1 MTNILRLMENQN
13 NIASESTTQ
22 KNDKVNSSNSHK
34 INVDLVALLLL
45 ITHKWKFIAIT
56 LLVWAIF
63 GIWYAF
69 QQPKEYRSTVML
81 APETTSNNLA
91 SKISS
96 ITSMVGLF
104 DEANPT
110 GDAIYPEIY
119 PDMMSSNDFLVKLLP
134 VKVKTLDNKVNTN
147 FYDYQKNKTKKTFFM
162 KVGGGIQHFFA
173 SLSKKDEVQPRVD
186 SLHPDPHHLT
196 KIEDGIVNSMRKD
209 FTCQVDKKTNVITIS
224 AQTEDPLVSTIMANA
239 IKDELQKFITKY
251 KTEKSR
257 NDVKYM
263 SEINR
268 KAKLDYSRARQKYAA
283 YCDANTDVT
292 LESVKSKQEDLEN
305 DMQLK
310 YNIYT
315 QTMQQLQMSM
325 ATLQDNTPAF
335 TTIQSASVP
344 LKHCNTPKIFILIT
358 FLIIGSLIDLLIIAI
373 RYRKNII
380 QIA

>member
-1 MTNILRLMENQN
+1 MEKHN
-13 NIASESTTQ
+13 NIASEDTTQ
-22 KNDKVNSSNSHK
+22 RNNKVNNSNNYK
-34 INVDLVALLLL
+34 INVDLIALFLL
-45 ITHKWKFIAIT
+45 ITDKRKFIAVT
-56 LLVWAIF
+56 LLVWAII
-63 GIWYAF
+63 GVWYAF
-69 QQPKEYRSTVML
+69 QQPKEYRSTIML

-96 ITSMVGLF
+96 VTSMVGLF

-119 PDMMSSNDFLVKLLP
+119 PEMMSSNDFLVKLLP
-134 VKVKTLDNKVNTN
+134 VKVKTLDNKVHTN
-147 FYDYQKNKTKKTFFM
+147 FFDYKKNKTKKTLLM
-162 KVGGGIQHFFA
+162 KMRGGIKKFFS
-173 SLSKKDEVQPRVD
+173 SLSKKENIQHQID
-186 SLHPDPHHLT
+186 SLHPNPHQLT
-196 KIEDGIVNSMRKD
+196 KEEDGIVNSMRSD

-263 SEINR
+263 SEINQ
-268 KAKLDYSRARQKYAA
+268 KAKLDYSKARQRYAA

-292 LESVKSKQEDLEN
+292 LESIKSKQEDLEN

-335 TTIQSASVP
+335 TTIQSATVP
-344 LKHCNTPKIFILIT
+344 LKHCNTPKIFILAV
-358 FLIIGSLIDLLIIAI
+358 FLILGLISDLLFIAI

-380 QIA
+380 QIV

>member
-1 MTNILRLMENQN
+1 MSQDMEKQN

-22 KNDKVNSSNSHK
+22 KNDKVNNSNNHK
-34 INVDLVALLLL
+34 VNVDLVALLLL
-45 ITHKWKFIAIT
+45 ITHKWKLIAIT

-63 GIWYAF
+63 GVWYAF

-147 FYDYQKNKTKKTFFM
+147 FYDYQKNKTKKTIFM
-162 KVGGGIQHFFA
+162 KVGGGIQHFFS

-224 AQTEDPLVSTIMANA
+224 AQTEDPMVSTIMANA

-268 KAKLDYSRARQKYAA
+268 KAKLDYSKARQKYAA

-344 LKHCNTPKIFILIT
+344 LKHCNTPKIFILAT
-358 FLIIGSLIDLLIIAI
+358 FLIIGSLIDLVIIAI

>member
-1 MTNILRLMENQN
+1 MEKQN
-13 NIASESTTQ
+13 NIASEDTTQ
-22 KNDKVNSSNSHK
+22 RNNKVNNSNNYK
-34 INVDLVALLLL
+34 INVDLIALFLL
-45 ITHKWKFIAIT
+45 ITDKRKFIAVT
-56 LLVWAIF
+56 LLVWAII
-63 GIWYAF
+63 GVWYAF
-69 QQPKEYRSTVML
+69 QQPKEYRSTIML

-134 VKVKTLDNKVNTN
+134 VKVKTLDNKVSTN
-147 FYDYQKNKTKKTFFM
+147 FYDYQKNKTKKTVFM
-162 KVGGGIQHFFA
+162 KVVGGIQHFF
-173 SLSKKDEVQPRVD
+173 SLLSKKEEVLTRVD

-196 KIEDGIVNSMRKD
+196 KIEDGIVNNMRRD

-268 KAKLDYSRARQKYAA
+268 KAKLDYSKARQKYAA

-335 TTIQSASVP
+335 TTVQSASVP
-344 LKHCNTPKIFILIT
+344 LKHCNTPKIFILVT

>member
-1 MTNILRLMENQN
+1 MEKQN
-13 NIASESTTQ
+13 NIASEDTTQ
-22 KNDKVNSSNSHK
+22 RNNKVNNSNNYK
-34 INVDLVALLLL
+34 INVDLIALFLL
-45 ITHKWKFIAIT
+45 ITDKRKFIAVT
-56 LLVWAIF
+56 LLVWAII
-63 GIWYAF
+63 GVWYAF
-69 QQPKEYRSTVML
+69 QQPKEYRSTIML

-134 VKVKTLDNKVNTN
+134 VKVKTLDNKVSTN
-147 FYDYQKNKTKKTFFM
+147 FYDYQKNKTKKTVFM
-162 KVGGGIQHFFA
+162 KVVGGIQHFF
-173 SLSKKDEVQPRVD
+173 SLLSKKEEVLTRVD

-196 KIEDGIVNSMRKD
+196 KIEDGIVNNMRRD

-268 KAKLDYSRARQKYAA
+268 KAKLDYSKARQKYAA

-292 LESVKSKQEDLEN
+292 LESVKSKQENLEN

-335 TTIQSASVP
+335 TTVQSASVP
-344 LKHCNTPKIFILIT
+344 LKHCNTPKIFILVT

>member
-1 MTNILRLMENQN
+1 MEKQN
-13 NIASESTTQ
+13 NIASEDTTQ
-22 KNDKVNSSNSHK
+22 RNNKVNNSNNYK

-45 ITHKWKFIAIT
+45 ISHKWKFIFIT
-56 LLVWAIF
+56 ILIWAIV

-69 QQPKEYRSTVML
+69 QRPKEYRSTVML

-96 ITSMVGLF
+96 VTSMVGLF

-119 PDMMSSNDFLVKLLP
+119 PEMMSSNDFLVKLLP
-134 VKVKTLDNKVNTN
+134 VKVKTLDNKVHTN
-147 FYDYQKNKTKKTFFM
+147 FFDYKKNKTKKTLLMKMRGEIKKFFSSLA
-162 KVGGGIQHFFA
+162 KKENIQH
-173 SLSKKDEVQPRVD
+173 QID
-186 SLHPDPHHLT
+186 SLHPNPHQLT
-196 KIEDGIVNSMRKD
+196 KEEDGIVNSMRND

-263 SEINR
+263 SEINQ
-268 KAKLDYSRARQKYAA
+268 KAKLDYSKARQRYAA

-292 LESVKSKQEDLEN
+292 LESIKSKQEDLEN

-335 TTIQSASVP
+335 TTIQSATVP
-344 LKHCNTPKIFILIT
+344 LKHCNTPKIFILAV
-358 FLIIGSLIDLLIIAI
+358 FLILGLISDLLFIAI

-380 QIA
+380 QIV